1 MGLYRVYRGTCI
13 FLLGRGSY
21 NARSSRLT
29 KLFQNSLDPG
39 SGNTI

>member
-1 MGLYRVYRGTCI
+1 MGLYRDYRDVFFC
-13 FLLGRGSY
+13 LGGGFY
-21 NARSSRLT
+21 HARSSRLT